1 MRRPVR
7 PRSHAPSV
15 CCPRGQGGRGLA
27 CALAVA
33 LATPAHAA
41 QAPDAP
47 ATAEPSGT
55 PPSGQDEAIRQFRAA
70 RELYSAGAH
79 AAAARG
85 FEASYAAAASPEAAY
100 NAALAHDKVGDD
112 LATMRWYRTYL
123 ATASSGDPSY
133 PQAQQRALE
142 LRARLGELR
151 LQLDSTDE
159 LREIRVNGEAVTLAD
174 FPKLVP
180 PGHVELRLIGAR
192 PGETADI
199 PAEVAPGGT
208 WTVQFTGFARPEAP
222 DPVPRPAPRVVR
234 PDPTPVT
241 PAPRLRPLTALFWTG
256 TGLTTASAITM
267 GVLGG
272 LALREHASYEDCG
285 QTRTCSAAADTV
297 YRYRDATNVMVGV
310 TTGLA
315 VITLALGIAALRDRR
330 KAGRERVRITLS
342 GLQLAF

>member
-1 MRRPVR
+1 
-7 PRSHAPSV
+7 
-15 CCPRGQGGRGLA
+15 
-27 CALAVA
+27 VA

-41 QAPDAP
+41 QAPDPP
-47 ATAEPSGT
+47 ATADASDP

-70 RELYSAGAH
+70 RELYSAGAY

-112 LATMRWYRTYL
+112 LATMRWYRRYL
-123 ATASSGDPSY
+123 ATASPEDPSY

-151 LQLDSTDE
+151 LQVDSTDE
-159 LREIRVNGEAVTLAD
+159 IREIRVNGEAVTLSD

-180 PGHVELRLIGAR
+180 PGHVELRLIGAG

-222 DPVPRPAPRVVR
+222 EPVVPRPTTRVVR
-234 PDPTPVT
+234 PDPTPVP
-241 PAPRLRPLTALFWTG
+241 PAPRVRPLTALFWTG
-256 TGLTTASAITM
+256 TGLTTASAIAM

-272 LALREHASYEDCG
+272 LVLRQRAVHEDCG
-285 QTRTCSAAADTV
+285 RTGTCTDTAGSFR
-297 YRYRDATNVMVGV
+297 RYRDATNVMVGV
-310 TTGLA
+310 TAGLA